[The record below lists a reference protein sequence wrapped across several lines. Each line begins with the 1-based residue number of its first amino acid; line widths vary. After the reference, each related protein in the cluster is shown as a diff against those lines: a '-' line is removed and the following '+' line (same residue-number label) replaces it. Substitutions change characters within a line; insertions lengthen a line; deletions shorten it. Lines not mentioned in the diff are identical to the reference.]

1 MNDGGSME
9 TIFDLIYYMKKR
21 PGNFIGNEIT
31 LKAIFH
37 FLDGYIAS
45 AIIHKVLLDDEEK
58 FRNQFDEW
66 VRIKLIEQ
74 TGIQLDLH
82 RSYYHY
88 ISTVYTDEQERI
100 DSFFRLVH
108 EFTESMNIVLR
119 QNYR

>member
-1 MNDGGSME
+1 MQDFLPSIDHHRNLSMNSE
-9 TIFDLIYYMKKR
+9 QERAK
-21 PGNFIGNEIT
+21 
-31 LKAIFH
+31 KAIFD

-82 RSYYHY
+82 RSCYHY

-108 EFTESMNIVLR
+108 EFTESMNIVLK

>member
-1 MNDGGSME
+1 MGTIYDLLYFME
-9 TIFDLIYYMKKR
+9 KR
-21 PGNFIGNEIT
+21 PGMYVGNDIT
-31 LKAIFH
+31 LKAIKH
-37 FLDGYIAS
+37 YVAGYIAS
-45 AIIHKVLLDDEEK
+45 SVINNTLTNEEK
-58 FRNQFDEW
+58 KFVDQFNEW

-108 EFTESMNIVLR
+108 EFTESMNIVLK